1 MTESKSKNKISL
13 VHNFSDSKNTNR
25 NEAVILKNTIL
36 FDLDGTLLPIDTEKF
51 INEYFDLISEKVA
64 HIIKP
69 SIFLDHLLYSV
80 KMMILNVDPD
90 KTNEEVFWQ
99 HFYSRLDD
107 LKEQI
112 TPLVEEFYERDF
124 KKLGDN
130 IEVDGTAAE
139 IIETAKTK
147 NYRLVLATNA
157 IFPRQAILDRI
168 RWAAVNPEDFKLIT
182 SYENMHFCKPHL
194 EYYREILMKINEK
207 PENCIMVGNDLEEDI
222 IASKLGIQTFLVN
235 NYSTNNEKTD
245 LSPDFK
251 GPLEDLLSLI

>member
-1 MTESKSKNKISL
+1 M
-13 VHNFSDSKNTNR
+13 
-25 NEAVILKNTIL
+25 KNTIL